1 MKTKY
6 YFLIPVI
13 FVALLASSF
22 MKSSAVEHTILI
34 QASDKN
40 ISSVS
45 LSQSAEIIS
54 NRLKDFSTGEF
65 DISVIDDK
73 KQIKVIL
80 TDEWDLPVAEDLIV
94 HKGEISFYET
104 YNHSSLVEMLN
115 GDNHLF
121 ELLTKGETDGPDE
134 KIGCTSG
141 SQAEKVNEFLKTLGL
156 DQKCKFAW
164 TQNFEKTKLCLFALK
179 INNGKSPVLT
189 GNDIESATY
198 DQDKIQI
205 KIKDSAV
212 ELWSA
217 ATKRNLNNVIAI
229 LLDDYVIS
237 YPRVMSSID
246 SGEIEITGK
255 FTKTE
260 AGYVAS
266 IISNGVLPVS
276 FTVVK

>member
-1 MKTKY
+1 MKTIN

-13 FVALLASSF
+13 LIALLASSF
-22 MKSSAVEHTILI
+22 IKSSATEHTILI

-40 ISSVS
+40 TSSVS

-54 NRLKDFSTGEF
+54 NRLKDFSTGKF
-65 DISVIDDK
+65 DITVIDNK
-73 KQIKVIL
+73 KQIKVVL
-80 TDEWDLPVAEDLIV
+80 TDDWDLPIAEDLIV
-94 HKGEISFYET
+94 HKGDISFYET

-134 KIGCTSG
+134 KIGCASG
-141 SQAEKVNEFLKTLGL
+141 SQAEKVNEYLKTMGSE
-156 DQKCKFAW
+156 QKFKFAW
-164 TQNFEKTKLCLFALK
+164 TQNFDKTKLCLFALK

-189 GNDIESATY
+189 GNDIESAAY

-212 ELWSA
+212 GSWSE
-217 ATKRNLNNVIAI
+217 ATKRNLGNVIAI

-237 YPRVMSSID
+237 YPKVMSSID

-266 IISNGVLPVS
+266 IISNGVLPAS